1 MICHQILL
9 KKLQMYG
16 FSKHSMTRMESYLN
30 DKKQMVEVS
39 GKMSSEQEIT
49 IGTPQGSRLSPLLFI
64 ILMADLDLWIEE
76 SKI

>member
-1 MICHQILL
+1 
-9 KKLQMYG
+9 MYG